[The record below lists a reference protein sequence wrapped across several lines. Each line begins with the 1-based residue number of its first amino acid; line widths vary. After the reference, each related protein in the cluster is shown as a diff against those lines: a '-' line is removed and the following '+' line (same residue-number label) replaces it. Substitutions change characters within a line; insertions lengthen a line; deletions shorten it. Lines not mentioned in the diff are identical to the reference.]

1 VRVRVR
7 YRKQGRLRFI
17 SAIDVGRVWERSL
30 RRADLPIAYSEGF
43 SPHPKVSFTDA
54 LPLGSDSTGEYAEL
68 TFAGPIDLPSAVRAL
83 NAAFPEGMD
92 VLTAVPVED
101 GAPKFSKSLQASV
114 WDVTYPDGTD
124 PASAV
129 EQAGAS
135 TVLVVPRERKGEAVD
150 VDIRPAL
157 AHLSSS
163 GTCVRVTVHHADHLP
178 AAVSVAIRPSEV
190 DAALRMFT
198 PDLPQP
204 VLITRLAQGRPETDG
219 LVEALTGERIEP
231 LSPQPQRQSL

>member
-1 VRVRVR
+1 
-7 YRKQGRLRFI
+7 
-17 SAIDVGRVWERSL
+17 
-30 RRADLPIAYSEGF
+30 
-43 SPHPKVSFTDA
+43 
-54 LPLGSDSTGEYAEL
+54 
-68 TFAGPIDLPSAVRAL
+68 
-83 NAAFPEGMD
+83 
-92 VLTAVPVED
+92 
-101 GAPKFSKSLQASV
+101 
-114 WDVTYPDGTD
+114 VTYPDGTD

-163 GTCVRVTVHHADHLP
+163 GACVRVTVHHADHLP